1 MNDDLTSLD
10 KLTSELERIQTEDRL
25 GTEYELTHDDGG
37 IFGSPY
43 PWQVEFHTLGYED
56 PERAII
62 AANQTGKTRTAA
74 AEIAIHTTG
83 RYPPWWRGRRYSQP
97 SMGIVAGMT
106 NEDVRDI
113 QQLALIGEIDE
124 NRRADGSGW
133 IPRECIGGIGF
144 RQCGVPNVVDTV
156 RVKHASGGWSVITF
170 KSYEQKATKFQ
181 GRTVDWCWLDEEPD
195 DYQIFSECQTRTMV
209 KKGMVLF
216 TNTPLKGMSKIV
228 KHFLNGGK
236 GISYVT
242 ATWGDALH
250 LSEEEKAERTARY
263 DEYERDT
270 RTKGVP
276 MMGTGLVYPIPSEMY
291 LTPPFPIPAHFRR
304 ICGIDFGIDHPGAAA
319 WLAHDADLD
328 ILYLYDCYR
337 ERGKTPA
344 YHAQAIMGRGRWIP
358 VAWPHD
364 GMQRDKGSGIP
375 LAHQYR
381 TRGVNMLVEPASWD
395 SEFQSDRGAK
405 AQSREAGNSEIL
417 ERMHTGRFF
426 VVNCN
431 ATAPFLEELRM
442 LHRKEG
448 QIVAVADDIE
458 SAVRYAV
465 MMLRF
470 AVSDDYLS
478 IKRPTQQDNNYN
490 PLDAFSRRHDNVFS
504 SPT

>member
-1 MNDDLTSLD
+1 MNDDLKNLGDLTAELD
-10 KLTSELERIQTEDRL
+10 RIQTEDQL
-25 GTEYELTHDDGG
+25 GTYYQLTDEHGG

-43 PWQVEFHTLGYED
+43 GWQVEFHALGKVV

-74 AEIAIHTTG
+74 AEIAIHITG
-83 RYPPWWRGRRYSQP
+83 RYPPWWNGRVYDRP
-97 SMGIVAGMT
+97 TVGIVAGMT

-124 NRRADGSGW
+124 NRRPDGSGW
-133 IPRECIGGIGF
+133 IPSECIGGVGF

-156 RVKHASGGWSVITF
+156 RVKHRSGGWSIITF

-181 GRTVDWCWLDEEPD
+181 GRTLDWCWLDEEPD

-209 KKGMVLF
+209 KKGMVMF

-228 KHFLNGGK
+228 KHFLDGGK
-236 GISYVT
+236 GIGYVT
-242 ATWGDALH
+242 ATWDDAKH
-250 LSEEEKAERTARY
+250 LSEEEKIERTARY
-263 DEYERDT
+263 DEHERDT

-276 MMGTGLVYPIPSEMY
+276 MMGTGLVYPIPAEMF
-291 LTPPFPIPAHFRR
+291 LTEPFQIPTFFRR
-304 ICGIDFGIDHPGAAA
+304 VCGIDFGIDHPGAAA
-319 WLAHDADLD
+319 WLAHDADKD
-328 ILYLYDCYR
+328 IIYLYDCYR

-344 YHAQAIMGRGRWIP
+344 YHAQAIMARGKWIP

-395 SEFQSDRGAK
+395 SEFQTERSAR

-417 ERMHTGRFF
+417 ERMHTGRFY
-426 VVNCN
+426 VVNCPSTQ
-431 ATAPFLEELRM
+431 AYLEELRM
-442 LHRKEG
+442 LHRKDG
-448 QIVAVADDIE
+448 QIVAINDDIE
-458 SAVRYAV
+458 SAVRYAM

-478 IKRPTQQDNNYN
+478 IKRPAFQDNDYN
-490 PLDAFSRRHDNVFS
+490 PLESFSRR
-504 SPT
+504 